1 MCKFCKQP
9 KCPPEC
15 PNYSH
20 SRFYE
25 QCHYCEGDILPGMEY
40 IETYAGNYYHYN
52 CFKCL
57 TTDEILKET
66 DLEVKTAEHY
76 DWR

>member
-1 MCKFCKQP
+1 
-9 KCPPEC
+9 
-15 PNYSH
+15 
-20 SRFYE
+20 
-25 QCHYCEGDILPGMEY
+25 MEY

-66 DLEVKTAEHY
+66 DLEVKTAEYY

>member
-1 MCKFCKQP
+1 MSNVIIVREIFC
-9 KCPPEC
+9 
-15 PNYSH
+15 
-20 SRFYE
+20 R
-25 QCHYCEGDILPGMEY
+25 GMEY